1 MRPDNSSKDRKPRTC
16 SPIYSPSNKFLRWR
30 DNLFAIFQNT
40 TIELDIIKNKVFGSL
55 SQATLAIPDPQIVQT
70 GCRFHEI
77 IGTIRLRIA

>member
-1 MRPDNSSKDRKPRTC
+1 MFN
-16 SPIYSPSNKFLRWR
+16 
-30 DNLFAIFQNT
+30 FQGAKV
-40 TIELDIIKNKVFGSL
+40 ELLDIIKNKVFGSL